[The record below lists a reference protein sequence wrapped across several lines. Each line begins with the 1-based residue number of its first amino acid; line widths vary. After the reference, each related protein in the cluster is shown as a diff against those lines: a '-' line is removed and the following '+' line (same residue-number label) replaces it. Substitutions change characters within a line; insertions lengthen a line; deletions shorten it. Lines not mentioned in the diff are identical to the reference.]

1 MSAPNNARQMVE
13 TYPDMRMGVTGVM
26 IVGFRS
32 AQHSFD
38 FEPAESQHF
47 HHLGGL
53 VTFTSARAALD
64 CIHAA
69 DSTWRDWLKRRQR
82 RGGVAA

>member
-26 IVGFRS
+26 IVGFRNL
-32 AQHSFD
+32 QLSFD

-53 VTFTSARAALD
+53 VTFTSARAALE
-64 CIHAA
+64 CVHAA
-69 DSTWRDWLKRRQR
+69 DEAWRSWLKRRQW